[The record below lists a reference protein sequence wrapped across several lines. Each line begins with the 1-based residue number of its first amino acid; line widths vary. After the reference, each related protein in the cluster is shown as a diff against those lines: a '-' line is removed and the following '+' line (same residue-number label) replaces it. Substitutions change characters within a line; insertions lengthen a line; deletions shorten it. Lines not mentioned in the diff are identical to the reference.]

1 MVEPNAI
8 FAINSLDRYAGQ
20 PVTNLNRLNGSLV
33 NGSSIVIINSG
44 YLKVGGEIYGVVQI
58 QPDTLVTYVSPLGT
72 QAFMSK
78 PATGTLANSDD
89 ILQSVTTSSAQQ
101 PVSNSLNSQYTN
113 GTPYANS
120 FTIQSPGALIYGYI
134 YKLIVSQIQ
143 VQYNIPT
150 ICLDKNDTIYI
161 LGGRTTPL
169 DQPEPVVIPFGF
181 YTPEELAAVLQI
193 TIQNTTTIG
202 ADGLITVTFDK
213 SIGFK
218 FTSTSVPALG
228 FYFPGL
234 EQLQIFPGLVL
245 TPETINNILKTYR
258 TLGITKE
265 NAGTVAPIPTE
276 QVSGDYPNFLYTP
289 YIDISSD
296 VLTNYQKVKDTN
308 TSTEKPKGMIARVY
322 ISGVGNP
329 QITSATSTLGSA
341 PFIMTADLNS
351 PKVIRWSP
359 DVAVPSI
366 DLRVTD
372 QYGDFIPGA
381 DYGYSTEFQITMLCV
396 EHEN

>member
-8 FAINSLDRYAGQ
+8 LAINSLDRYAGQ

-33 NGSSIVIINSG
+33 NGSSIIIINSG
-44 YLKVGGEIYGVVQI
+44 FLTVGGEIYGVVQI
-58 QPDTLVTYVSPLGT
+58 QPGTRVTYVSPLGT

-78 PATGTLANSDD
+78 PATGTLANSNN

-101 PVSNSLNSQYTN
+101 PVSNSLNSQYTD

-134 YKLIVSQIQ
+134 YKIIVSQIQ

-150 ICLDKNDTIYI
+150 ICLDKNDTFYI
-161 LGGRTTPL
+161 SGTAGA
-169 DQPEPVVIPFGF
+169 DVPEEVVIPFGY
-181 YTPEELAAVLQI
+181 YTPQELAAVLQVK
-193 TIQNTTTIG
+193 IQNTTAIG
-202 ADGLITVTFDK
+202 TAALIEVAFDN
-213 SIGFK
+213 SAGFK
-218 FTSTSVPALG
+218 FTSTSVPALS

-245 TPETINNILKTYR
+245 TPNDINNILKTYR

-265 NAGTVAPIPTE
+265 NGPPPVAPFRTE

-322 ISGVGNP
+322 VSGVGNP
-329 QITSATSTLGSA
+329 QTTTSMVTLGSA

-372 QYGDFIPGA
+372 QYGDLIPGA
-381 DYGYSTEFQITMLCV
+381 DYGYSTEFQITMMCV
-396 EHEN
+396 EHDN